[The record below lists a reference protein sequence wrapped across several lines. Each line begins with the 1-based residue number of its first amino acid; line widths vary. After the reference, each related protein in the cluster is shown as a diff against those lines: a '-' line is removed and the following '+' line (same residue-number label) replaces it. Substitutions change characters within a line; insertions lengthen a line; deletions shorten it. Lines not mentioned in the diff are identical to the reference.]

1 MKPSE
6 LRELSNQE
14 LKQKIEDCKE
24 ELFNLRFQRA
34 ANRLSNNQRFRE
46 VKTDVARINTILSE
60 RSRNQEVNNG
70 K

>member
-14 LKQKIEDCKE
+14 LNQKIEDCKE

-46 VKTDVARINTILSE
+46 VKTDIARINTILSE